1 MVAGSGPS
9 PRHRADLRDHARYV
23 AIRHDERFAALK
35 RKTRRLA
42 ILTAVLFPGWYLLYV
57 VAAEFARRV
66 MTYRLLGVLNVAVV
80 SGLLQ
85 FAVAFVIAWRH
96 GRYCREVLD
105 PLAAQI
111 VGDAERSVRWG
122 ARRRLTAAGQ
132 GGALVLSRGP
142 GGEGS
147 R

>member
-1 MVAGSGPS
+1 M
-9 PRHRADLRDHARYV
+9 
-23 AIRHDERFAALK
+23 
-35 RKTRRLA
+35 
-42 ILTAVLFPGWYLLYV
+42 LFPGWYLLYV
-57 VAAEFARRV
+57 AAAEFARSV
-66 MTYRLLGVLNVAVV
+66 MTYRLLGVLNVAVL

-122 ARRRLTAAGQ
+122 ARRRLTAAP
-132 GGALVLSRGP
+132 GAAPGAGLALSRVVRTGP